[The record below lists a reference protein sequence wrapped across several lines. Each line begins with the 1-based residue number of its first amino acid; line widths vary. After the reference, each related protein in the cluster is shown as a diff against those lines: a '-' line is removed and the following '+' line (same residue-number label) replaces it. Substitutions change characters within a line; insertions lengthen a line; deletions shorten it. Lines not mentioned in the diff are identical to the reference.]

1 MTAPVAIVTGGSAGI
16 GWEIGQR
23 LAADGYLVVA
33 ADRVPGLTAAENPAG
48 ILWREL
54 DVTDHAGVDRVFGEI
69 EAELGPIEV
78 LVNNAGIQRHRGIE
92 DLSWDEWSAVV
103 DVNLHGVFSALQAAG
118 KRMLERGEG
127 RIVNIS
133 SISARGSAG
142 RAPYS
147 TTKAAVIGLTST
159 AGAEWAA
166 RGVRVNAVA
175 PGYVDTGVF
184 RQGVEQGTLSLD
196 TILSR
201 IPAKRLADASE
212 IASAVSFLVSD
223 QSRYMNGQTLYVDGG
238 FMVDYG
244 VPLAKKP
251 EEHDRPHRHGHHR
264 TAAPGTAAAGGDDG
278 HTPRVQRGAGDSR

>member
-1 MTAPVAIVTGGSAGI
+1 MTAQRPVAVVTGGAAGI

-23 LAADGYLVVA
+23 LAADGLLVVA
-33 ADRVPGLTAAENPAG
+33 VDRVPALTAGENPAG

-54 DVTDHAGVDRVFGEI
+54 DVTDHEAVDRVFTGI
-69 EAELGPIEV
+69 EEELGPIEV

-92 DLSWDEWSAVV
+92 DLAWDEWTAVV
-103 DVNLHGVFSALQAAG
+103 DVNLHGVFACLQAAG
-118 KRMLERGEG
+118 RRMLARGEG

-133 SISARGSAG
+133 SVSSRGSAG
-142 RAPYS
+142 RAPYA
-147 TTKAAVIGLTST
+147 TTKAAVIGLTAT

-184 RQGVEQGTLSLD
+184 RQGVEAGTLSLD

-212 IASAVSFLVSD
+212 IGAAVSFLVSD
-223 QSRYMNGQTLYVDGG
+223 QASYMNGQTLYVDGG

-251 EEHDRPHRHGHHR
+251 E
-264 TAAPGTAAAGGDDG
+264 
-278 HTPRVQRGAGDSR
+278 

>member
-1 MTAPVAIVTGGSAGI
+1 MTTRPVAIVTGGSAGI

-23 LAADGYLVVA
+23 LSADGYLVVA
-33 ADRVPGLTAAENPAG
+33 TDRVPGLTAGENPAG

-54 DVTDHAGVDRVFGEI
+54 DVTDHAAVDRVFGEI

-92 DLSWDEWSAVV
+92 DLTWDEWAAVV
-103 DVNLHGVFSALQAAG
+103 NVNLHGVFSALQAAG
-118 KRMLERGEG
+118 KRMLDRGEG

-133 SISARGSAG
+133 SISSRGSAG
-142 RAPYS
+142 RAPYA

-159 AGAEWAA
+159 AGAEWAS

-212 IASAVSFLVSD
+212 IAAAVSFLVSD

-251 EEHDRPHRHGHHR
+251 E
-264 TAAPGTAAAGGDDG
+264 
-278 HTPRVQRGAGDSR
+278 

>member
-1 MTAPVAIVTGGSAGI
+1 MTVQTPVAVVTGGSAGI

-23 LAADGYLVVA
+23 LAADGYRVVA
-33 ADRVPGLTAAENPAG
+33 ADRVPGFTADANPAG

-54 DVTDHAGVDRVFGEI
+54 DVTDHDGVDRVFGEI
-69 EAELGPIEV
+69 ETELGAIEV
-78 LVNNAGIQRHRGIE
+78 LVNNAGIQRHRGLE
-92 DLSWDEWSAVV
+92 DLTWDEWSAVV
-103 DVNLHGVFSALQAAG
+103 DVNLHGVFSCLQAAG
-118 KRMLERGEG
+118 RRMLARGDG

-133 SISARGSAG
+133 SISSRGSAG
-142 RAPYS
+142 RAPYA
-147 TTKAAVIGLTST
+147 TTKAAVVGLTST

-184 RQGVEQGTLSLD
+184 RQGVEAGTLSLD

-201 IPAKRLADASE
+201 IPANRLAEASE
-212 IASAVSFLVSD
+212 IAAAVSFLVSD

-251 EEHDRPHRHGHHR
+251 
-264 TAAPGTAAAGGDDG
+264 
-278 HTPRVQRGAGDSR
+278 V

>member
-1 MTAPVAIVTGGSAGI
+1 MTARPVAIVTGGSAGI

-23 LAADGYLVVA
+23 LSADGYLVVA
-33 ADRVPGLTAAENPAG
+33 TDRVPGLTAGENPAG
-48 ILWREL
+48 ILWRQL
-54 DVTDHAGVDRVFGEI
+54 DVTDHAAVDRVFGEI

-92 DLSWDEWSAVV
+92 DLTWDEWSAVV
-103 DVNLHGVFSALQAAG
+103 DVNLHGVLSALQAAG
-118 KRMLERGEG
+118 KRMLDRGEG

-133 SISARGSAG
+133 SISSRGSAG
-142 RAPYS
+142 RAPYA

-159 AGAEWAA
+159 AGAEWAS

-212 IASAVSFLVSD
+212 IAAAVSFLVSD

-251 EEHDRPHRHGHHR
+251 E
-264 TAAPGTAAAGGDDG
+264 
-278 HTPRVQRGAGDSR
+278 

>member
-1 MTAPVAIVTGGSAGI
+1 MTAQRPVAIVTGGSAGI

-23 LAADGYLVVA
+23 LSADGYLVVA
-33 ADRVPGLTAAENPAG
+33 TDRVPGLTAGDNPAG

-54 DVTDHAGVDRVFGEI
+54 DVTDHAAVDRVFGEI

-92 DLSWDEWSAVV
+92 DLTWDEWSAVV
-103 DVNLHGVFSALQAAG
+103 DVNLHGVFAALQAAG

-133 SISARGSAG
+133 SISSRGSAG
-142 RAPYS
+142 RAPYA

-159 AGAEWAA
+159 AGAEWAS

-212 IASAVSFLVSD
+212 IAAAVSFLVSD

-251 EEHDRPHRHGHHR
+251 E
-264 TAAPGTAAAGGDDG
+264 
-278 HTPRVQRGAGDSR
+278 

>member
-1 MTAPVAIVTGGSAGI
+1 MNVAIVTGGSAGI

-33 ADRVPGLTAAENPAG
+33 VDRVPGLTAGDNPAG

-54 DVTDHAGVDRVFGEI
+54 DVTDHDGVDRVFGEI
-69 EAELGPIEV
+69 EAELGPIDV

-92 DLSWDEWSAVV
+92 DLTWSEWEAVV

-118 KRMLERGEG
+118 RRMLERGDG

-133 SISARGSAG
+133 SISSRGSAG
-142 RAPYS
+142 RAPYA
-147 TTKAAVIGLTST
+147 TTKAAVIGLTAT

-184 RQGVEQGTLSLD
+184 RQGVEAGTLSLD

-201 IPAKRLADASE
+201 IPAQRLAEASE
-212 IASAVSFLVSD
+212 IAAAVSFLVSD
-223 QSRYMNGQTLYVDGG
+223 ESRYMNGQTLYVDGG
-238 FMVDYG
+238 FLVDYG

-251 EEHDRPHRHGHHR
+251 
-264 TAAPGTAAAGGDDG
+264 A
-278 HTPRVQRGAGDSR
+278 

>member
-1 MTAPVAIVTGGSAGI
+1 MTAQPPVAVVTGGAAGI

-23 LAADGYLVVA
+23 LAADGYRVVA
-33 ADRVPGLTAAENPAG
+33 ADRVPALTAEENLAG

-54 DVTDHAGVDRVFGEI
+54 DVTDPAAVEGVFGEI
-69 EAELGPIEV
+69 EADLGPVEV

-92 DLSWDEWSAVV
+92 DLSWNEWSAVV
-103 DVNLHGVFSALQAAG
+103 DVNLHGVFLCLQAAG
-118 KRMLERGEG
+118 RRMLERGDG

-133 SISARGSAG
+133 SISSRGSAG
-142 RAPYS
+142 RAPYA
-147 TTKAAVIGLTST
+147 TTKAAVIGLTAT

-184 RQGVEQGTLSLD
+184 RHGIEQGTLDLN
-196 TILSR
+196 TILNR

-212 IASAVSFLVSD
+212 IAAAVSFLVGAD
-223 QSRYMNGQTLYVDGG
+223 SRYMNGQTLYVDGG

-244 VPLAKKP
+244 IPLAK
-251 EEHDRPHRHGHHR
+251 RPL
-264 TAAPGTAAAGGDDG
+264 
-278 HTPRVQRGAGDSR
+278 

>member
-1 MTAPVAIVTGGSAGI
+1 MTDHAPVAIVTGGSAGI
-16 GWEIGQR
+16 GWEIGRR
-23 LAADGYLVVA
+23 LVADGYRVVA
-33 ADRVPGLTAAENPAG
+33 ADRVPGLTASDAG
-48 ILWREL
+48 AGVLWREL
-54 DVTDHAGVDRVFGEI
+54 DVTDHDETDRVFGAI

-78 LVNNAGIQRHRGIE
+78 LVNNAGIQRHRAIE

-118 KRMLERGEG
+118 RRMLSRGAG

-133 SISARGSAG
+133 SISSRGSAG
-142 RAPYS
+142 RAPYA

-201 IPAKRLADASE
+201 IPAGRLAEASE
-212 IASAVSFLVSD
+212 IADAVSFLVSD

-238 FMVDYG
+238 FLVDYG
-244 VPLAKKP
+244 VPLAKRP
-251 EEHDRPHRHGHHR
+251 E
-264 TAAPGTAAAGGDDG
+264 
-278 HTPRVQRGAGDSR
+278 

>member
-1 MTAPVAIVTGGSAGI
+1 MTAQRPVAIVTGGSAGI

-33 ADRVPGLTAAENPAG
+33 TDRVPGLTAAENPAG

-54 DVTDHAGVDRVFGEI
+54 DVTDHAAVDRVFGEI

-92 DLSWDEWSAVV
+92 DLSWDEWAAVV
-103 DVNLHGVFSALQAAG
+103 DVNLHGVFSTLQAGG

-133 SISARGSAG
+133 SISSRGSAG
-142 RAPYS
+142 RAPYA

-184 RQGVEQGTLSLD
+184 RQGVEAGTLDID

-212 IASAVSFLVSD
+212 IAAAVSFLVSD

-251 EEHDRPHRHGHHR
+251 E
-264 TAAPGTAAAGGDDG
+264 
-278 HTPRVQRGAGDSR
+278 

>member
-1 MTAPVAIVTGGSAGI
+1 MTAQRPVAIVTGGSAGI

-23 LAADGYLVVA
+23 LSADGYLVVA
-33 ADRVPGLTAAENPAG
+33 TDRVPGLTAADNPAG

-54 DVTDHAGVDRVFGEI
+54 DVTDHAAVDRVFGEI

-92 DLSWDEWSAVV
+92 DLSWDEWAAVV
-103 DVNLHGVFSALQAAG
+103 DVNLHGVFSTLQAGG

-133 SISARGSAG
+133 SISSRGSAG
-142 RAPYS
+142 RAPYA

-184 RQGVEQGTLSLD
+184 RQGVEAGTLDID

-212 IASAVSFLVSD
+212 IAAAVSFLVSD

-251 EEHDRPHRHGHHR
+251 E
-264 TAAPGTAAAGGDDG
+264 
-278 HTPRVQRGAGDSR
+278 

>member
-1 MTAPVAIVTGGSAGI
+1 MTSPVAIVTGGSAGI

-23 LAADGYLVVA
+23 LAADGCTVVA
-33 ADRVPGLTAAENPAG
+33 ADRVPGLTAGENPAG
-48 ILWREL
+48 IRWREL
-54 DVTDHAGVDRVFGEI
+54 DVTDHDGVDRVFGEI
-69 EAELGPIEV
+69 EAEFGPIEV

-92 DLSWDEWSAVV
+92 DLSWDEWAAVV

-118 KRMLERGEG
+118 RRMLERGDG

-133 SISARGSAG
+133 SISSRGSAG
-142 RAPYS
+142 RAPYA

-159 AGAEWAA
+159 AGAEWAS

-184 RQGVEQGTLSLD
+184 RQGVEAGTLSLD

-201 IPAKRLADASE
+201 IPANRLGDASE
-212 IASAVSFLVSD
+212 IAAAVSFLVSD

-244 VPLAKKP
+244 VPLARKP
-251 EEHDRPHRHGHHR
+251 E
-264 TAAPGTAAAGGDDG
+264 
-278 HTPRVQRGAGDSR
+278 

>member
-1 MTAPVAIVTGGSAGI
+1 MTDHTRVAVVTGGAAGI

-23 LAADGYLVVA
+23 LAADGYRVVA
-33 ADRVPGLTAAENPAG
+33 VDRVPALTEGDNPAG

-54 DVTDHAGVDRVFGEI
+54 DVTDHVSVDRVFGEI
-69 EAELGPIEV
+69 EAEIGPIEV

-92 DLSWDEWSAVV
+92 DLSWEEWSAVV
-103 DVNLHGVFSALQAAG
+103 DVNLHGVFACLQAAG
-118 KRMLERGEG
+118 RRMLLRGRG

-133 SISARGSAG
+133 SVSARGSAG

-184 RQGVEQGTLSLD
+184 RQGVEAGTLSLE

-201 IPAKRLADASE
+201 IPAKRLADAAE
-212 IASAVSFLVSD
+212 IGSAVSFLVSD
-223 QSRYMNGQTLYVDGG
+223 QASYMNGQTIYVDGG

-251 EEHDRPHRHGHHR
+251 E
-264 TAAPGTAAAGGDDG
+264 
-278 HTPRVQRGAGDSR
+278 

>member
-1 MTAPVAIVTGGSAGI
+1 MTDRTPVAIVTGGSAGI
-16 GWEIGQR
+16 GWEIGRR
-23 LAADGYLVVA
+23 LVADGYRVVA
-33 ADRVPGLTAAENPAG
+33 ADRVPGLTASDVDPDV
-48 ILWREL
+48 LWREL
-54 DVTDHAGVDRVFGEI
+54 DVTDHDATDRVFGEI

-78 LVNNAGIQRHRGIE
+78 LVNNAGIQRHRAIE
-92 DLSWDEWSAVV
+92 DLSWGEWSAVV

-118 KRMLERGEG
+118 RRMLSRGAG

-133 SISARGSAG
+133 SISSRGSAG
-142 RAPYS
+142 RAPYA

-166 RGVRVNAVA
+166 RGVRVNAIA

-201 IPAKRLADASE
+201 IPARRLAEASE
-212 IASAVSFLVSD
+212 IADAVSFLVSD

-244 VPLAKKP
+244 VPLAK
-251 EEHDRPHRHGHHR
+251 RP
-264 TAAPGTAAAGGDDG
+264 A
-278 HTPRVQRGAGDSR
+278 

>member
-1 MTAPVAIVTGGSAGI
+1 MTAQRPVAVVTGGAAGI

-23 LAADGYLVVA
+23 LAADGHLVVA
-33 ADRVPGLTAAENPAG
+33 VDRVPALTAGDNPAG

-54 DVTDHAGVDRVFGEI
+54 DVTDHEAVDRVFEAI
-69 EAELGPIEV
+69 EDELGPIEV

-92 DLSWDEWSAVV
+92 DLAWEEWTAVV
-103 DVNLHGVFSALQAAG
+103 DVNLHGVFACLQAAG
-118 KRMLERGEG
+118 RRMLARGDG

-133 SISARGSAG
+133 SVSSRGSAG
-142 RAPYS
+142 RAPYA
-147 TTKAAVIGLTST
+147 TTKAAVIGLTAT

-184 RQGVEQGTLSLD
+184 RQGVEAGTLSLD

-201 IPAKRLADASE
+201 IPAKRLAAASE
-212 IASAVSFLVSD
+212 IGAAVSFLVSD
-223 QSRYMNGQTLYVDGG
+223 QASYMNGQTLYVDGG

-244 VPLAKKP
+244 VPLAKRP
-251 EEHDRPHRHGHHR
+251 E
-264 TAAPGTAAAGGDDG
+264 
-278 HTPRVQRGAGDSR
+278 

>member
-1 MTAPVAIVTGGSAGI
+1 MSTRTPTAIVTGGAGGI
-16 GWEIGQR
+16 GWEIGRR
-23 LAADGYLVVA
+23 LAADGYRVIA
-33 ADRVPGLTAAENPAG
+33 CDMVPGLTAEPLPAADPAPG
-48 ILWREL
+48 SPTLWRAL
-54 DVTDHAGVDRVFGEI
+54 NVTDHGEVGRVFSGI
-69 EAELGPIEV
+69 AEEFGGIDV

-92 DLSWDEWSAVV
+92 DLSWAEWEAVV
-103 DVNLHGVFSALQAAG
+103 NVNLHGVFNALQAAG
-118 KRMLERGEG
+118 RHMLGQEGGG

-133 SISARGSAG
+133 SVSARGSAG

-184 RQGVEQGTLSLD
+184 RQGVEAGTLSLD
-196 TILSR
+196 TILGR
-201 IPAKRLADASE
+201 IPAGRLARAAE
-212 IASAVSFLVSD
+212 IANAVSFLVSE
-223 QSRYMNGQTLYVDGG
+223 QASYMNGQTLYVDGG

-251 EEHDRPHRHGHHR
+251 
-264 TAAPGTAAAGGDDG
+264 
-278 HTPRVQRGAGDSR
+278 TP